1 MTITQVNAYPQTT
14 LLILVIKEP
23 KTAKIGGRKPK
34 KPSAKKPAITA
45 MTPAMTPA
53 TTPAF
58 LTPAVTTTSKNKRAR
73 SSSPTPI
80 PFALNTS
87 DATHFETPATPASA
101 LKNNSLLEQI
111 AMLQEELK
119 KKLLKRENK
128 L

>member
-45 MTPAMTPA
+45 TTPA

-58 LTPAVTTTSKNKRAR
+58 LTPAVTTTSKNKHAR

-80 PFALNTS
+80 LFALNTS

-101 LKNNSLLEQI
+101 SR
-111 AMLQEELK
+111 K
-119 KKLLKRENK
+119 KG
-128 L
+128 